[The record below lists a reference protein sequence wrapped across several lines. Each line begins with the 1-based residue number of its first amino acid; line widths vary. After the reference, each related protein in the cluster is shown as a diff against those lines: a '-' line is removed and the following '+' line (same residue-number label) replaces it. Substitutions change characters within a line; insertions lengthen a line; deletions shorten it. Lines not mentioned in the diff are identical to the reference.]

1 MYTLNNQFFFFI
13 AHLLCCYALSC
24 QIVNGPW
31 DVGLDGSARLVV
43 ERHFQPSCARSSWT
57 TTDNNPQWLPKGFP
71 ACGCSYIITWYGS
84 VATKLTKH
92 ASERPAVKDT
102 PRSAAAWKQETK
114 VTKKHERTH
123 RDFLNSTYLKI
134 N

>member
-1 MYTLNNQFFFFI
+1 MVLGMSVWMAAQGSSSKGTFNLHVLGQ
-13 AHLLCCYALSC
+13 
-24 QIVNGPW
+24 
-31 DVGLDGSARLVV
+31 VGQQR
-43 ERHFQPSCARSSWT
+43 T
-57 TTDNNPQWLPKGFP
+57 TTLTGFP
-71 ACGCSYIITWYGS
+71 KVSQHVDVLISSRGMATWYVH